1 MSKKHI
7 SIHKDIKVIGLD
19 TDKQYAIIFPD
30 YTSKEDFEYAVKA
43 IRDIG
48 VEKFIAVHKSS
59 DTKFMELTELD
70 DTEN

>member
-7 SIHKDIKVIGLD
+7 SIHKDIKVVELD

-30 YTSKEDFEYAVKA
+30 YTSKEDFEFAVKA
-43 IRDIG
+43 IRGIG